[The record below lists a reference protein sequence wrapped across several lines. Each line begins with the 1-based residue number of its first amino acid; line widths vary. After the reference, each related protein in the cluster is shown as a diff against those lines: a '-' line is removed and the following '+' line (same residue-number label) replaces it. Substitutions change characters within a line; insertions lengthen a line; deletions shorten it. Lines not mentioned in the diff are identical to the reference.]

1 MSNIFNFFYSKTVR
15 FFVNKAPRKCFAY
28 KYILNPN
35 YSYYIMTQKCDCIIW
50 CKYPPSTKLKKL

>member
-15 FFVNKAPRKCFAY
+15 FFVNKNHENVLVY
-28 KYILNPN
+28 KYILNLIM
-35 YSYYIMTQKCDCIIW
+35 SYYIMTQKCDCIIW

>member
-15 FFVNKAPRKCFAY
+15 YFIDKAPRNCFAY

-50 CKYPPSTKLKKL
+50 CKFLHQLN